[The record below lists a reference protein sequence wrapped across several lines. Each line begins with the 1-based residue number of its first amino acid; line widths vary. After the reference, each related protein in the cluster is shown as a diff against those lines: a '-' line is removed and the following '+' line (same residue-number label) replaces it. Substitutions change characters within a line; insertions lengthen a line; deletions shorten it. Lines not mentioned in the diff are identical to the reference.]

1 MKFFQSIFILICL
14 LSVSSC
20 KKQLDLNP
28 VTALSPETVGPA
40 DIGKIVTG
48 IYDGLQNGNTTFSYL
63 GLVTEDL
70 SADNLRYRATFFQH
84 GEIDNNAILA
94 NNVLNQRYFVGPY
107 ATIQRCNDV
116 IELAQSPSIPE
127 DTRKVSLGTA
137 YFARAYSY
145 YRLVTLYGG
154 VPIVLTRTLE
164 AVPRNSEAEVYQ
176 QIISDLLLAIENAP
190 PLTSIANNAFV
201 SQEAAKALLARV
213 YLIRKDYPNAKKYAE
228 EVIATNKFAVTTDL
242 DAALNSP
249 VGNMEHIFV
258 LQVTVTE
265 GENGLSFFLQHPTMP
280 GSGRAELPVD
290 NSLIS
295 AFESGDVRKAATVQ
309 EIVAP
314 TSNPGWYVR
323 KYRDPGGTFAHPM
336 FIARIAEMYLI
347 AAEAQFFISN
357 GNNTDPLMLARLNEV
372 RTKRGLSALTT
383 ATLYDII
390 KERRIELAFE
400 NFRWTD
406 MKRTPDQ
413 ANPSK
418 SMAQV
423 YLEGKGRRPE
433 DILYPIPQQ
442 EIDVNPNLVQNPGY

>member
-1 MKFFQSIFILICL
+1 MKLFKIAFLFVCI
-14 LSVSSC
+14 LSVASC

-28 VTALSPETVGPA
+28 VTSLSPETVGPA
-40 DIGKIVTG
+40 DIQKIVTG
-48 IYDGLQNGNTTFSYL
+48 IYDGLQNGNTTFFYL

-84 GEIDNNAILA
+84 GEIDNNSILA

-116 IELAQSPSIPE
+116 IELAQNPTIPE
-127 DTRKVSLGTA
+127 ATRKVALGVA

-164 AVPRNSEAEVYQ
+164 AVPRNTEAEVYQ
-176 QIISDLLLAIENAP
+176 RIIDDLLLAVTNAPAIPSASENAY
-190 PLTSIANNAFV
+190 V

-213 YLIRKDYPNAKKYAE
+213 YLIRKDYPNAKKYAD
-228 EVIATNKFAVTTDL
+228 EVIATNKFAVTTNF
-242 DAALNSP
+242 DAALSAP
-249 VGNMEHIFV
+249 IGNAEHIFA
-258 LQVTVTE
+258 LQVTPTE
-265 GENGLSFFLQHPTMP
+265 GENALSFFLRHPTMP

-290 NSLIS
+290 NSLIA
-295 AFESGDVRKAATVQ
+295 AFEPGDLRKPATVE

-323 KYRDPGGTFAHPM
+323 KYRDPSGTLAHPM
-336 FIARIAEMYLI
+336 FIVRTAEMYLI
-347 AAEAQFFISN
+347 SAEAQFFISN
-357 GNNTDPLMLARLNEV
+357 GNNTDAQMLARLNEV
-372 RTKRGLSALTT
+372 RTKRGLPALTT
-383 ATLYDII
+383 ANLYNII
-390 KERRIELAFE
+390 HERRIELAFE

-413 ANPSK
+413 DNPSK

-423 YLEGKGRRPE
+423 FLEAKGRRPQ
-433 DILYPIPQQ
+433 DMLYPIPQQ
-442 EIDVNPNLVQNPGY
+442 EIDVNPNLAQNPGY